1 MIDTQMALCPYCG
14 ERLEIS
20 IDPSVSKQTYIED
33 CQICCRP
40 ITLTI
45 TLSGID
51 GTDVH
56 VEARAEED

>member
-1 MIDTQMALCPYCG
+1 MMDTQMALCPYCG
-14 ERLEIS
+14 KWLEIS
-20 IDPSVSKQTYIED
+20 IDPSVPKQTYIED

-56 VEARAEED
+56 VEARTEED